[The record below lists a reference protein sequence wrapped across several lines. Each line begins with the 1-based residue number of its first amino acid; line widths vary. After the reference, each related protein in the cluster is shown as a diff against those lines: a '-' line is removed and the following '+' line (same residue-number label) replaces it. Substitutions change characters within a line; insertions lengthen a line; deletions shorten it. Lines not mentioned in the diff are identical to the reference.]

1 MSNPYYVCSEL
12 PEPFKAA
19 DLLMAQTYP
28 QPKYIREPREVP
40 MPTITENRGA
50 EGPLKVTEEWYI
62 AQKQKQDRRFMKK
75 KREAEIDMIQLIA
88 RKEMLRAKLGEL
100 NPAKSKDSKRIA
112 AINIELIN
120 IDNMMAQLEMETG
133 ISPTELDHGT
143 KVGRFLGRLKQR
155 VKKIGKSIKKFY
167 KRNYDLINGLA
178 SIVLPIFGS
187 LFLKK
192 IFKI

>member
-1 MSNPYYVCSEL
+1 
-12 PEPFKAA
+12 
-19 DLLMAQTYP
+19 
-28 QPKYIREPREVP
+28 

-62 AQKQKQDRRFMKK
+62 AQKQKQERRFVKK

-112 AINIELIN
+112 AINIELVN

-133 ISPTELDHGT
+133 VSPTELDHGT

-192 IFKI
+192 IFRI